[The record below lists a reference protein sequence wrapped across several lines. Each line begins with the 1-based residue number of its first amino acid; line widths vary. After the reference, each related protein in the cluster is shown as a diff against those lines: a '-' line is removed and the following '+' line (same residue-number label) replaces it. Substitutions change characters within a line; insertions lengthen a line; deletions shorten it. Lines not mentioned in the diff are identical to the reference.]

1 MKANLYELKASLVYM
16 VKFHDSQGHTA
27 LTKRKKKKK
36 SGQRSVSLCMCQRFI
51 WLVLVSEQYCFVD
64 ETTQV

>member
-36 SGQRSVSLCMCQRFI
+36 VAKDQFLSACVSVLSGWFWFLNST
-51 WLVLVSEQYCFVD
+51 VL
-64 ETTQV
+64 